1 MGCLLVG
8 RGSRCRWPQLVQMSL
23 VLMESL
29 WRALVLLGVGPVRDV
44 AAMAYYV
51 GAGTAE
57 LVQMSLAGAD
67 RVFGQTRE

>member
-1 MGCLLVG
+1 M
-8 RGSRCRWPQLVQMSL
+8 
-23 VLMESL
+23 
-29 WRALVLLGVGPVRDV
+29 RDV

-67 RVFGQTRE
+67 GVFAGGQRE